1 MRLFRIPAAL
11 LTLGFCLQT
20 ALAEPTSIETATGVV
35 EINAQPETI
44 AVFDIAA
51 LDTLNALGVSAD
63 GVPNRT
69 YVDYLTKPTKNA
81 EIVGSL
87 FEPDF
92 EAINALQPDLIIA
105 GGRSSRQVGALSELA
120 PTIDMTIWGDGLLD
134 QAKARLDAYGKIFG
148 KEEKATELAQELD
161 RLTEAVR
168 EKTTE
173 AGNALI
179 VLTNGPKLSVYGKDS
194 RFGWLHSELGIDP
207 VIDDVKASTHG
218 EAVSFEFIR
227 DANPDWLIVIDRAA
241 AIGED
246 TALAAE
252 TLDNKLIAETNAWKS
267 GQVIYLDAAKVYIAA
282 GGYQSLTGTL
292 DDLAQAFSKPN

>member
-1 MRLFRIPAAL
+1 M
-11 LTLGFCLQT
+11 
-20 ALAEPTSIETATGVV
+20 AEPTSIETATGVV

-69 YVDYLTKPTKNA
+69 YVDYLTAPTKNA

-134 QAKARLDAYGKIFG
+134 QAKARLDAYGKLFG
-148 KEEKATELAQELD
+148 KEEKAKELAQELD
-161 RLTEAVR
+161 RLTNVVR

-246 TALAAE
+246 TTLAAA

-282 GGYQSLTGTL
+282 GGYQSLKGTL